1 MVSLEDIR
9 FSYTVRG
16 IPIPVFDQF
25 SAQFEEGRI
34 TAIVG
39 PSGCGKTTLLR
50 LIAGLLAPQGGNIRT
65 RQERLGF
72 IFQDFGLLPWLTVE
86 RNAGLGLEALG
97 MPAEERRRRVRDI
110 LEELGLSQWRKAYPV
125 RLSGGMQ
132 QRVAVARAL
141 AIEASLVLMDE
152 PFSSLD
158 ALTRESVQ
166 DMLRTIQRAHHTTI
180 ILVTHS
186 IEEAV
191 YLADDIL
198 IFDGSMPVQRC
209 TVVHNPHLWEQASEQ
224 APKGL
229 MTAEAQPSQTA
240 AEPPEPAGAAPC
252 SSSEAISPS
261 DPRQSASYLSAVGR
275 LRRTFDETVAQN
287 AGATQGAGASATE
300 PASQRLDAEGVR
312 SAVLR
317 RFQRHTLAPPRP
329 GPARPAAPQE
339 EPSSVLKGAPGAVSV
354 PTASMLSPSV
364 SKFLIKTAQI
374 LAAAIV
380 LCLAWW
386 AAAALLNRPFLPSP
400 GLAFASFAENLHRG
414 IFQIHV
420 LASTR
425 RVFLALLVA
434 GPLAWTL
441 GLLAGRIRFFDN
453 VFAPL
458 IYFFH
463 PIPKV
468 AFLPILMLFL
478 GLGDASKV
486 ALMGLVIFGQLFVT
500 GRDAAKSIAPALL
513 DSVKILGFS
522 RLSVIRLAIVPST
535 MPALMSALR
544 VSLGTAIAV
553 LFLSETFASI
563 DGLGWYIMDAWSRID
578 YPDMYAAILTLS
590 LFGLVL
596 YLIIDA
602 IEAYLLRWRQNT

>member
-34 TAIVG
+34 TAVVG

-50 LIAGLLAPQGGNIRT
+50 LIAGLLVPQGGKILTQQSRI
-65 RQERLGF
+65 GF

-110 LEELGLSQWRKAYPV
+110 LEELGLSQWRRAYPV

-141 AIEASLVLMDE
+141 ALDADLVLMDE

-166 DMLRTIQRAHHTTI
+166 DMLRTIQCAHHTTI

-198 IFDGSMPVQRC
+198 IFDGSMPVKSG
-209 TVVHNPHLWEQASEQ
+209 TVVRNPHVWEQ
-224 APKGL
+224 APKGPGVPESRP
-229 MTAEAQPSQTA
+229 AQTA
-240 AEPPEPAGAAPC
+240 ATPPNPASAAQC
-252 SSSEAISPS
+252 SSSGALGPS
-261 DPRQSASYLSAVGR
+261 DPRQSASYLSAVGK
-275 LRRTFDETVAQN
+275 LRRTFDEAVARN
-287 AGATQGAGASATE
+287 ARAAQGAGSSATE
-300 PASQRLDAEGVR
+300 PASQSLDVGGV
-312 SAVLR
+312 
-317 RFQRHTLAPPRP
+317 RHTLLRKFRRRTSTPPRP
-329 GPARPAAPQE
+329 GPAKPTAPKE
-339 EPSSVLKGAPGAVSV
+339 ASGAVPAPS
-354 PTASMLSPSV
+354 ASALSPSV
-364 SKFLIKTAQI
+364 SKFLIKTAQT

-380 LCLAWW
+380 LCLVWW

-400 GLAFASFAENLHRG
+400 QLAFASFAENLHRG

-420 LASTR
+420 LASAR

-441 GLLAGRIRFFDN
+441 GLLAGRVRFFDN

-522 RLSVIRLAIVPST
+522 RYSIIKLAIVPST

-590 LFGLVL
+590 LFGLFL

>member
-1 MVSLEDIR
+1 MVSLDNIS

-16 IPIPVFDQF
+16 NPIPVFEHF
-25 SAQFEEGRI
+25 SAYFEQERI
-34 TAIVG
+34 TAVIG

-50 LIAGLLAPQGGNIRT
+50 LIAGLLSPQGGSIQTQRS
-65 RQERLGF
+65 RIGF

-97 MPAEERRRRVRDI
+97 IPAEERRRRVCDI
-110 LEELGLSQWRKAYPV
+110 LEELGLSQWRKVYPV

-132 QRVAVARAL
+132 QRVSVARAL
-141 AIEASLVLMDE
+141 AIEADLILMDE

-180 ILVTHS
+180 VLVTHS

-198 IFDGSMPVQRC
+198 VLDGSTPVQGC
-209 TVVHNPHLWEQASEQ
+209 TVVHNPHVWEQAPSK
-224 APKGL
+224 PDIP
-229 MTAEAQPSQTA
+229 AQKQQTLA
-240 AEPPEPAGAAPC
+240 AGAADQGYPDQYH
-252 SSSEAISPS
+252 SDQGHSDQGHSTQSSPGSSEPLGQS
-261 DPRQSASYLSAVGR
+261 DPRQHASYLSAVGR
-275 LRRTFDETVAQN
+275 LRRTFDEAVTRKAQTAQN
-287 AGATQGAGASATE
+287 ATPKIKGGTAPAGSAS
-300 PASQRLDAEGVR
+300 G
-312 SAVLR
+312 
-317 RFQRHTLAPPRP
+317 
-329 GPARPAAPQE
+329 
-339 EPSSVLKGAPGAVSV
+339 
-354 PTASMLSPSV
+354 LSPSV
-364 SKFLIKTAQI
+364 SNFLRRTAQI
-374 LAAAIV
+374 LAAAIFICMV
-380 LCLAWW
+380 WW
-386 AAAALLNRPFLPSP
+386 AAAALMNRPFLPSP
-400 GLAFASFAENLHRG
+400 RLAFASFSEN
-414 IFQIHV
+414 FQKGVFQVHV
-420 LASTR
+420 LASAR
-425 RVFLALLVA
+425 RVFLALLAA

-453 VFAPL
+453 FFAPL

-463 PIPKV
+463 PMPKV

-513 DSVKILGFS
+513 DSVRILGFS
-522 RLSVIRLAIVPST
+522 RLSIVRLAIVPST
-535 MPALMSALR
+535 IPELMSALR
-544 VSLGTAIAV
+544 VSMGTAIAV

-578 YPDMYAAILTLS
+578 YPDMYAAILALS

>member
-1 MVSLEDIR
+1 MVSLEDIS
-9 FSYTVRG
+9 FSYTVHG
-16 IPIPVFDQF
+16 TPIPVFEHF
-25 SAQFEEGRI
+25 STTFEEGRI
-34 TAIVG
+34 TAVIG

-50 LIAGLLAPQGGNIRT
+50 LIAGLLSPQDGTILTQHSRI
-65 RQERLGF
+65 GF

-110 LEELGLSQWRKAYPV
+110 LEELGLSKWRKAYPV

-141 AIEASLVLMDE
+141 AIDAGLILMDE

-166 DMLRTIQRAHHTTI
+166 DMLRTIQRTHRTTI

-191 YLADDIL
+191 YLADSIVIL
-198 IFDGSMPVQRC
+198 DGSMPVQSC
-209 TVVHNPHLWEQASEQ
+209 TTVPNPQVWEHAPNIPDIPGRQASAALPGPDQRSSEPSELSNSRESGSYLAAVGKLRHAFDGAVAQ
-224 APKGL
+224 QTGPGASGAPA
-229 MTAEAQPSQTA
+229 TEAAGRSPAAATVQPKVPKALRRPASA
-240 AEPPEPAGAAPC
+240 ALHAAAAKGAAQR
-252 SSSEAISPS
+252 EAPGTA
-261 DPRQSASYLSAVGR
+261 PALSASA
-275 LRRTFDETVAQN
+275 
-287 AGATQGAGASATE
+287 
-300 PASQRLDAEGVR
+300 
-312 SAVLR
+312 
-317 RFQRHTLAPPRP
+317 
-329 GPARPAAPQE
+329 
-339 EPSSVLKGAPGAVSV
+339 
-354 PTASMLSPSV
+354 LSPSV
-364 SKFLIKTAQI
+364 SKFLTRIAQI
-374 LAAAIV
+374 AAAAIFICV
-380 LCLAWW
+380 AWW
-386 AAAALLNRPFLPSP
+386 GAAALLNRPFLPSP
-400 GLAFASFAENLHRG
+400 WLAFARFSENLHRG
-414 IFQIHV
+414 IFQMHV
-420 LASTR
+420 LASAR
-425 RVFLALLVA
+425 RVFLALLAA

-453 VFAPL
+453 FFAPI

-463 PIPKV
+463 PLPKV

-522 RLSVIRLAIVPST
+522 RFSIIRLAIVPST
-535 MPALMSALR
+535 MPPLMSALR

-578 YPDMYAAILTLS
+578 YPDMYAAILALS

-602 IEAYLLRWRQNT
+602 VEAYLLRWRQNN

>member
-1 MVSLEDIR
+1 MVSLDNIS

-16 IPIPVFDQF
+16 SPIPVFEHF
-25 SAQFEEGRI
+25 SASFEQERI
-34 TAIVG
+34 TAVIG

-50 LIAGLLAPQGGNIRT
+50 LIAGLLSPQGGSIQTQRS
-65 RQERLGF
+65 RIGF

-97 MPAEERRRRVRDI
+97 IPAEERRRRVWDI
-110 LEELGLSQWRKAYPV
+110 LEELGLSQWRKVYPV

-141 AIEASLVLMDE
+141 AIEADLILMDE

-166 DMLRTIQRAHHTTI
+166 DMLRTIQHAHHTTI
-180 ILVTHS
+180 VLVTHS

-198 IFDGSMPVQRC
+198 VLDGSTPVQGC
-209 TVVHNPHLWEQASEQ
+209 TVVHNPHVWEQASSRPDIPAQKQQILAAGHSEALAAGPSDQGHSDRGYSDLDHSSQDYSEQ
-224 APKGL
+224 GHS
-229 MTAEAQPSQTA
+229 TQ
-240 AEPPEPAGAAPC
+240 
-252 SSSEAISPS
+252 SSSGPSETLGHS
-261 DPRQSASYLSAVGR
+261 DPRQHASYLSAVGR
-275 LRRTFDETVAQN
+275 LRRTFDEAVTGKAQTAQN
-287 AGATQGAGASATE
+287 AAPKMEGGIAPAGLAS
-300 PASQRLDAEGVR
+300 G
-312 SAVLR
+312 
-317 RFQRHTLAPPRP
+317 
-329 GPARPAAPQE
+329 
-339 EPSSVLKGAPGAVSV
+339 
-354 PTASMLSPSV
+354 LSPSV
-364 SKFLIKTAQI
+364 SNFLRRTAQI
-374 LAAAIV
+374 LAAAIFICV
-380 LCLAWW
+380 VWW
-386 AAAALLNRPFLPSP
+386 AAAALMNRPFLPSP
-400 GLAFASFAENLHRG
+400 RLAFASFSENFQKG
-414 IFQIHV
+414 IFQVHV
-420 LASTR
+420 LASAR
-425 RVFLALLVA
+425 RVFLALLAA

-453 VFAPL
+453 FFAPL

-463 PIPKV
+463 PMPKV

-522 RLSVIRLAIVPST
+522 RLSIIRLAIVPST
-535 MPALMSALR
+535 IPELMSALR
-544 VSLGTAIAV
+544 VSMGTAIAV

-578 YPDMYAAILTLS
+578 YPDMYAAILALS

>member
-34 TAIVG
+34 TAVVG

-50 LIAGLLAPQGGNIRT
+50 LIAGLLVPQGGKILTQQSRI
-65 RQERLGF
+65 GF

-110 LEELGLSQWRKAYPV
+110 LEELGLSQWRRAYPV

-141 AIEASLVLMDE
+141 ALDADLVLMDE

-198 IFDGSMPVQRC
+198 IFDGSMPVKSG
-209 TVVHNPHLWEQASEQ
+209 TVVHNPHLWEQVQEQ
-224 APKGL
+224 APKGPGVPESRP
-229 MTAEAQPSQTA
+229 AQTA
-240 AEPPEPAGAAPC
+240 ATPPDPTSAVQC
-252 SSSEAISPS
+252 SSSGALGPS
-261 DPRQSASYLSAVGR
+261 DPRQSASYLSAVGK
-275 LRRTFDETVAQN
+275 LRRTFDEAVARN
-287 AGATQGAGASATE
+287 ARAAQGAGSSATE
-300 PASQRLDAEGVR
+300 PASQSLDVGGV
-312 SAVLR
+312 
-317 RFQRHTLAPPRP
+317 RHTLLRKFRRRTSTPPRP
-329 GPARPAAPQE
+329 GPAKPTAPKE
-339 EPSSVLKGAPGAVSV
+339 ASGAVPAPS
-354 PTASMLSPSV
+354 ASALSPSA
-364 SKFLIKTAQI
+364 SKFLIKTAQT

-380 LCLAWW
+380 LCLVWW

-420 LASTR
+420 LASAR

-441 GLLAGRIRFFDN
+441 GLLAGRVRFFDN

-522 RLSVIRLAIVPST
+522 RYSIIRLAIVPST

-590 LFGLVL
+590 LFGLFL

>member
-1 MVSLEDIR
+1 MVTLEDIS
-9 FSYTVRG
+9 FSYTAHGV
-16 IPIPVFDQF
+16 PVPVFEHF
-25 SAQFEEGRI
+25 SATFEEGRI
-34 TAIVG
+34 TAVIG

-50 LIAGLLAPQGGNIRT
+50 LIAGLLSPQSGNILMQRP
-65 RQERLGF
+65 RIGF

-97 MPAEERRRRVRDI
+97 IPADERRRRVSDI
-110 LEELGLSQWRKAYPV
+110 LEELGLSKWRKAYPV

-141 AIEASLVLMDE
+141 AIDAGLILMDE

-166 DMLRTIQRAHHTTI
+166 DMLRAIQRTHQTTI

-191 YLADDIL
+191 YLADTIL
-198 IFDGSMPVQRC
+198 ILDGSMPVKDFMPVQ
-209 TVVHNPHLWEQASEQ
+209 NPHRWEHTPNHPGEQAATFSSQGQRSSE
-224 APKGL
+224 L
-229 MTAEAQPSQTA
+229 
-240 AEPPEPAGAAPC
+240 
-252 SSSEAISPS
+252 SSSSN
-261 DPRQSASYLSAVGR
+261 PRENAAYLSAVGR
-275 LRRTFDETVAQN
+275 LRHAFDEAVAQK
-287 AGATQGAGASATE
+287 AGVATAGQSPAGPSATNPAGRS
-300 PASQRLDAEGVR
+300 PASVATLEKAPKGV
-312 SAVLR
+312 SGIIS
-317 RFQRHTLAPPRP
+317 T
-329 GPARPAAPQE
+329 
-339 EPSSVLKGAPGAVSV
+339 
-354 PTASMLSPSV
+354 LSPSV

-374 LAAAIV
+374 VAAAIFV
-380 LCLAWW
+380 CVVWW
-386 AAAALLNRPFLPSP
+386 AAAALLKRPFLPSP
-400 GLAFASFAENLHRG
+400 WLAFAKFSENLHKG

-420 LASTR
+420 LASAR

-434 GPLAWTL
+434 GPLAWML
-441 GLLAGRIRFFDN
+441 GLLAGRVRFFDN
-453 VFAPL
+453 FFAPL

-463 PIPKV
+463 PLPKV

-486 ALMGLVIFGQLFVT
+486 ALMALVIFGQLFVT

-522 RLSVIRLAIVPST
+522 RFSIIRLAIVPST
-535 MPALMSALR
+535 TPSLMSALR

-563 DGLGWYIMDAWSRID
+563 DGLGWYIMDAWSRVD
-578 YPDMYAAILTLS
+578 YPDMYAAILALS
-590 LFGLVL
+590 LFGLIL

-602 IEAYLLRWRQNT
+602 IEAYLLRWRQNN